1 LVARTEFERLFAMVF
16 LLSGLAAI
24 FLGVGWVV
32 QQRVATHSKSGGLL
46 SWTVL
51 MELISS
57 GMWWLGIVAMT
68 VGQTLSSVALQ
79 FGPVSSV
86 EPVLVAS
93 LLVAF
98 IISAVSGDRSPRWQ
112 EMAGPVIL
120 IVALVVF
127 LTVADPRQA
136 TQPDPS
142 WQGIL
147 IATAA
152 AGVFA
157 AAVAGSGKLLANR
170 TAPVVECTLLAVGA
184 GVMYGLQDAVTRGA
198 IVFSH
203 HHRVITLVHTMWPWV
218 LLGSATAGVLLT
230 QASFRAGRL
239 DWALPPTA
247 ASQPIAGIVIGI
259 ALLGDH
265 LAATGFALAFESLCV
280 VAMLGG
286 VLLIGRAPTFET

>member
-1 LVARTEFERLFAMVF
+1 MVF
-16 LLSGLAAI
+16 VLSGAAAL

-32 QQRVATHSKSGGLL
+32 QQRVATHSTSGGLL

-51 MELISS
+51 MELVSS
-57 GMWWLGIVAMT
+57 GLWWLGIVAMT
-68 VGQTLSSVALQ
+68 IGQTSSSVALQ
-79 FGPVSSV
+79 FGPVSTV

-98 IISAVSGDRSPRWQ
+98 VISAVSSDHSPRWQ
-112 EMAGPVIL
+112 EMAGPTIL
-120 IVALVVF
+120 IAALVVF
-127 LTVADPRQA
+127 LTVASPRQGE
-136 TQPDPS
+136 QPDPS
-142 WQGIL
+142 WQAIL
-147 IATAA
+147 IAAAA

-157 AAVAGSGKLLANR
+157 LLVAGSGKLLASR

-184 GVMYGLQDAVTRGA
+184 GVMYGLQDAATRGA

-203 HHRVITLVHTMWPWV
+203 HHELIALIPTMWPWV
-218 LLGSATAGVLLT
+218 LLASATAGVLLT

-247 ASQPIAGIVIGI
+247 ASQPIAGIVIGVV
-259 ALLGDH
+259 LLGDH
-265 LAATGFALAFESLCV
+265 LAATGLALAFESLSL

-286 VLLIGRAPTFET
+286 VLLIGQSRAFGT

>member
-1 LVARTEFERLFAMVF
+1 LVPRTEPERLFAMVF
-16 LLSGLAAI
+16 VLSGVSAI

-32 QQRVATHSKSGGLL
+32 QQRVATHSKSAGLL
-46 SWTVL
+46 SWEVL
-51 MELISS
+51 IELVSS
-57 GMWWLGIVAMT
+57 GVWWLGIVAMT
-68 VGQTLSSVALQ
+68 IGQTLSSVALQ

-98 IISAVSGDRSPRWQ
+98 AISAASGDHHPRWQ
-112 EMAGPVIL
+112 EMAGPAIL

-127 LTVADPRQA
+127 LAVSNPRQA

-142 WQGIL
+142 WRAIL

-157 AAVAGSGKLLANR
+157 GLVAGSGKLLASR

-198 IVFSH
+198 IVFTH
-203 HHRVITLVHTMWPWV
+203 HHRLITLIHSMWPWV
-218 LLGSATAGVLLT
+218 LLASATAGVLLT

-247 ASQPIAGIVIGI
+247 AAQPIAGIVIGV
-259 ALLGDH
+259 ALLRDH
-265 LAATGFALAFESLCV
+265 LAASGLALAFESLCV
-280 VAMLGG
+280 IAMLGG
-286 VLLIGRAPTFET
+286 VLLIGKSPAFET

>member
-1 LVARTEFERLFAMVF
+1 MVF
-16 LLSGLAAI
+16 VLSVAAAI

-32 QQRVATHSKSGGLL
+32 QQHVATHSKSGGLL

-51 MELISS
+51 TELVSS
-57 GMWWLGIVAMT
+57 GLWWLGIVSMT

-79 FGPVSSV
+79 FGPVSTV

-98 IISAVSGDRSPRWQ
+98 AISAASGDQHPRWQ
-112 EMAGPVIL
+112 EMAGPAVL

-127 LTVADPRQA
+127 LTVGRPEQA
-136 TQPDPS
+136 KQPDPS
-142 WQGIL
+142 WDAIL
-147 IATAA
+147 IAAAA

-157 AAVAGSGKLLANR
+157 LSVAGSGKFLASR
-170 TAPVVECTLLAVGA
+170 TAPVVECTLLGVGA
-184 GVMYGLQDAVTRGA
+184 GVMYGLQDAATRGA
-198 IVFSH
+198 IVFTH
-203 HHRVITLVHTMWPWV
+203 HHKVIAVIPTMWPWV
-218 LLGSATAGVLLT
+218 LLASATTGVLLT

-247 ASQPIAGIVIGI
+247 AAQPIAGIVIGVV
-259 ALLGDH
+259 LLGDH
-265 LAATGFALAFESLCV
+265 LAATGLALAFESLSL

-286 VLLIGRAPTFET
+286 VLLIGQSRAFGS

>member
-1 LVARTEFERLFAMVF
+1 MVF
-16 LLSGLAAI
+16 VLSGVAAL

-32 QQRVATHSKSGGLL
+32 QQRVATHSESGGLL

-51 MELISS
+51 MELVRS

-79 FGPVSSV
+79 FGTVSAV

-98 IISAVSGDRSPRWQ
+98 VISAVSGDHRPRWQ

-120 IVALVVF
+120 IAALVVF
-127 LTVADPRQA
+127 LAVSNPRQA
-136 TQPDPS
+136 TQPDPT
-142 WQGIL
+142 WQAIL

-157 AAVAGSGKLLANR
+157 GLVAGSGKLFASR

-184 GVMYGLQDAVTRGA
+184 GVMYGLQDAVTRGG
-198 IVFSH
+198 IVFTH
-203 HHRVITLVHTMWPWV
+203 HHRLISVIFTMWPWV
-218 LLGSATAGVLLT
+218 LLASATAGVLLT

-247 ASQPIAGIVIGI
+247 AAQPIAGIVIGV
-259 ALLGDH
+259 ALLRDH
-265 LAATGFALAFESLCV
+265 LAASGLALAFESLSL

-286 VLLIGRAPTFET
+286 VLLIGQSRAFGS